1 MIWAI
6 LDALMNLSYFVM
18 GFNSIGVGGPHLW
31 SMLVILADI
40 LLAIGAH
47 TSNTGLMVFWQV
59 IMMISILLLF
69 VGLIFVII
77 ATLIGAAFLG
87 LSTNTCDQLINGSF
101 GQDFSQSLN
110 NIGQSGNLNN
120 LDLDLDFNNLGQQ
133 FNEFSEGSN
142 DCSDAAEAGVGL
154 LIVVAV
160 MAFIMPIIS
169 IYFWIVVNSLRKK
182 IVESRGH
189 VLPMQAHPQAF
200 MAGNQQPVMIQ
211 QPMTMAPPGYTMEPN
226 GYTSEKY

>member
-1 MIWAI
+1 MYYNII
-6 LDALMNLSYFVM
+6 
-18 GFNSIGVGGPHLW
+18 GPHLW

-69 VGLIFVII
+69 VGLFFVII
-77 ATLIGAAFLG
+77 AVLLGAAFLG
-87 LSTNTCDQLINGSF
+87 LSTTTCDGSF
-101 GQDFSQSLN
+101 GQSLN
-110 NIGQSGNLNN
+110 NIGQSDNLNN
-120 LDLDLDFNNLGQQ
+120 LQLDLDFNNLGQQ
-133 FNEFSEGSN
+133 FNEFSGGSN

-200 MAGNQQPVMIQ
+200 MAGKN
-211 QPMTMAPPGYTMEPN
+211 AL
-226 GYTSEKY
+226 

>member
-1 MIWAI
+1 
-6 LDALMNLSYFVM
+6 
-18 GFNSIGVGGPHLW
+18 
-31 SMLVILADI
+31 MLVILADI

-69 VGLIFVII
+69 VGLFFVII
-77 ATLIGAAFLG
+77 AVLLGAAFLG
-87 LSTNTCDQLINGSF
+87 LSTTTCDGTI
-101 GQDFSQSLN
+101 LN
-110 NIGQSGNLNN
+110 NIGQSDNFNN
-120 LDLDLDFNNLGQQ
+120 LQLDLDFNNLGQK
-133 FNEFSEGSN
+133 FDVFSGGSS
-142 DCSDAAEAGVGL
+142 DCSNAKEAGIGL

-200 MAGNQQPVMIQ
+200 MAGKN
-211 QPMTMAPPGYTMEPN
+211 AP
-226 GYTSEKY
+226 

>member
-1 MIWAI
+1 
-6 LDALMNLSYFVM
+6 
-18 GFNSIGVGGPHLW
+18 
-31 SMLVILADI
+31 MLVILADI

-69 VGLIFVII
+69 VGLFFVII
-77 ATLIGAAFLG
+77 AVLLGAAFLG
-87 LSTNTCDQLINGSF
+87 LSTTTCDGTI
-101 GQDFSQSLN
+101 LN
-110 NIGQSGNLNN
+110 NIGQSDNFNN
-120 LDLDLDFNNLGQQ
+120 LQLDLDFNNLGQQ
-133 FNEFSEGSN
+133 FDEFSGD
-142 DCSDAAEAGVGL
+142 DCSNAKAAGIGL

-200 MAGNQQPVMIQ
+200 MAGKKC
-211 QPMTMAPPGYTMEPN
+211 PM
-226 GYTSEKY
+226 K

>member
-101 GQDFSQSLN
+101 GQSLN
-110 NIGQSGNLNN
+110 NIGQSDNLNN
-120 LDLDLDFNNLGQQ
+120 LQLDLDFNNLGQQ
-133 FNEFSEGSN
+133 FDEFSGGSN
-142 DCSDAAEAGVGL
+142 DCSDAVEAGVGIV
-154 LIVVAV
+154 IVVAV

>member
-1 MIWAI
+1 MYYNII
-6 LDALMNLSYFVM
+6 
-18 GFNSIGVGGPHLW
+18 GPHLW

-120 LDLDLDFNNLGQQ
+120 LDLDFNNLGQQ
-133 FNEFSEGSN
+133 FDEFSGGSN
-142 DCSDAAEAGVGL
+142 DCSNAAAAGVGL

-200 MAGNQQPVMIQ
+200 MAGKN
-211 QPMTMAPPGYTMEPN
+211 AP
-226 GYTSEKY
+226 

>member
-1 MIWAI
+1 MYYNII
-6 LDALMNLSYFVM
+6 
-18 GFNSIGVGGPHLW
+18 GPHLW

-120 LDLDLDFNNLGQQ
+120 LDLNLDFNNLGQQ
-133 FNEFSEGSN
+133 FNEFSGGSN

-200 MAGNQQPVMIQ
+200 MAGKN
-211 QPMTMAPPGYTMEPN
+211 AL
-226 GYTSEKY
+226 

>member
-1 MIWAI
+1 
-6 LDALMNLSYFVM
+6 
-18 GFNSIGVGGPHLW
+18 
-31 SMLVILADI
+31 MLVILADI

-59 IMMISILLLF
+59 IMMISIILLF
-69 VGLIFVII
+69 IGLIFVII
-77 ATLIGAAFLG
+77 AVLIGAAFLG
-87 LSTNTCDQLINGSF
+87 LSSTTCDQLTSGSF

-120 LDLDLDFNNLGQQ
+120 LDLDFNNLG
-133 FNEFSEGSN
+133 FDEISGGSN
-142 DCSDAAEAGVGL
+142 DCSNAAGGL
-154 LIVVAV
+154 LGLIIVVAV

-182 IVESRGH
+182 IVESRAH

-200 MAGNQQPVMIQ
+200 MAGKN
-211 QPMTMAPPGYTMEPN
+211 AP
-226 GYTSEKY
+226 

>member
-1 MIWAI
+1 MYYNII
-6 LDALMNLSYFVM
+6 
-18 GFNSIGVGGPHLW
+18 GPHLW

-69 VGLIFVII
+69 VGLFFALFVV
-77 ATLIGAAFLG
+77 LLGAAFLG
-87 LSTNTCDQLINGSF
+87 LSTTTCDGSF
-101 GQDFSQSLN
+101 GQSLN
-110 NIGQSGNLNN
+110 NIGQSDNFNN
-120 LDLDLDFNNLGQQ
+120 LQLDLDFNNLGQQ
-133 FNEFSEGSN
+133 FDEFSGGSS
-142 DCSDAAEAGVGL
+142 DCSNAKAAGIGL
-154 LIVVAV
+154 LVVVAV

-182 IVESRGH
+182 IVESRAH

-200 MAGNQQPVMIQ
+200 MAGKN
-211 QPMTMAPPGYTMEPN
+211 AP
-226 GYTSEKY
+226 

>member
-1 MIWAI
+1 
-6 LDALMNLSYFVM
+6 
-18 GFNSIGVGGPHLW
+18 
-31 SMLVILADI
+31 MLVILADI

-59 IMMISILLLF
+59 IMMISIILLF
-69 VGLIFVII
+69 IGLIFVVI

-87 LSTNTCDQLINGSF
+87 LSSNTCDQLTNGSF

-120 LDLDLDFNNLGQQ
+120 LDLDFNNLGQQ
-133 FNEFSEGSN
+133 FDEFSGGSN
-142 DCSDAAEAGVGL
+142 DCSNAAEAGVGL

-182 IVESRGH
+182 IVESRAH

-200 MAGNQQPVMIQ
+200 MAGKN
-211 QPMTMAPPGYTMEPN
+211 AP
-226 GYTSEKY
+226 

>member
-59 IMMISILLLF
+59 IMMISIILLF

-77 ATLIGAAFLG
+77 AVLIGAAFLG
-87 LSTNTCDQLINGSF
+87 LSSTTCDQLTSGSF

-120 LDLDLDFNNLGQQ
+120 LDLDFNNLG
-133 FNEFSEGSN
+133 FDEISGGSN
-142 DCSDAAEAGVGL
+142 DCSNAAGGL
-154 LIVVAV
+154 LGLIIVVAV

-182 IVESRGH
+182 IVESRAH

-211 QPMTMAPPGYTMEPN
+211 QPMAMAPPGYTMEPN

>member
-1 MIWAI
+1 
-6 LDALMNLSYFVM
+6 
-18 GFNSIGVGGPHLW
+18 
-31 SMLVILADI
+31 MLVILADI

-69 VGLIFVII
+69 VGLFFVII
-77 ATLIGAAFLG
+77 AVLLGAAFLG
-87 LSTNTCDQLINGSF
+87 LSTTTCDGSF
-101 GQDFSQSLN
+101 GQSLN
-110 NIGQSGNLNN
+110 NIGQSDN
-120 LDLDLDFNNLGQQ
+120 FNNLQLDFDLNSG
-133 FNEFSEGSN
+133 GSN
-142 DCSDAAEAGVGL
+142 DCSNAAGGLLGL

-200 MAGNQQPVMIQ
+200 MAGKN
-211 QPMTMAPPGYTMEPN
+211 AP
-226 GYTSEKY
+226 